1 MQEQLQELRSEIKEG
16 IKSEM
21 TAMRTRL
28 TAAMKKEIAAAIK
41 TEMAAL
47 SEQITKAIQ
56 QKATAS
62 CCCPWS

>member
-1 MQEQLQELRSEIKEG
+1 MQEQLQELRSEIKEC
-16 IKSEM
+16 IKSEV
-21 TAMRTRL
+21 TATETRI
-28 TAAMKKEIAAAIK
+28 EEAIRK
-41 TEMAAL
+41 GNAAL

>member
-21 TAMRTRL
+21 TAMRAEMTAMETRI
-28 TAAMKKEIAAAIK
+28 EEAIRK
-41 TEMAAL
+41 GNAAL
-47 SEQITKAIQ
+47 SEQITKAINH
-56 QKATAS
+56 KATAL